1 MTRFH
6 RTKEWASFSK
16 KARPILAA
24 ALPLPCVNAYRWEGC
39 RGVVMPGE
47 AFDVAHIISHN
58 VDPFQPLDM
67 SMVGAAHQRCNR
79 RAGAAEGG
87 RKRAQQKARGGDDKR
102 LPPAGSGW

>member
-6 RTKEWASFSK
+6 RSKEWAAFSK

-24 ALPLPCVNAYRWEGC
+24 SLPLPCVNAYRWEGC
-39 RGVVMPGE
+39 RGVVHPGE
-47 AFDVAHIISHN
+47 TFDVAHIVSHG
-58 VDPFQPLDM
+58 VDPTQPLDM
-67 SMVGAAHQRCNR
+67 SRVGAAHSRCNR

-87 RKRAQQKARGGDDKR
+87 RKRAAQRKASNPKR